1 MMRGW
6 SPEEDEL
13 LLQLIQTSGKRW
25 KLIAEA
31 LGKHVGAITPRTPAM
46 VRNRYLRIERGRW
59 LTERGM
65 SKNRCGQCGQLKR
78 GHVCQAPRA
87 LVNTSFEAQEARH
100 EAARLRYGE
109 SLLLQ
114 LPGTSGVGS
123 PVDATVTV
131 GAPLAPPSLRTQDSM
146 EILAMASETHLQAMI
161 FDDHHD
167 GPGNKE
173 AQEVNGQEAMLAHT
187 ASVSTAAEQGG
198 SGWADGSEPIIPQ
211 AGDAAAGG
219 LSNACKLESCGVDG
233 LPEASASG
241 ASDAISQSSAVSVE
255 VS

>member
-1 MMRGW
+1 
-6 SPEEDEL
+6 
-13 LLQLIQTSGKRW
+13 
-25 KLIAEA
+25 
-31 LGKHVGAITPRTPAM
+31 
-46 VRNRYLRIERGRW
+46 
-59 LTERGM
+59 M

-114 LPGTSGVGS
+114 LPGTSGAGS
-123 PVDATVTV
+123 PVGASVTI
-131 GAPLAPPSLRTQDSM
+131 GALLAPPSLRAQDSM

-161 FDDHHD
+161 FDDRGD
-167 GPGNKE
+167 TPGGHE
-173 AQEVNGQEAMLAHT
+173 AQEMDGQGAKLARQASASAT
-187 ASVSTAAEQGG
+187 AEEQAG
-198 SGWADGSEPIIPQ
+198 SGWANNGSGPMI
-211 AGDAAAGG
+211 ALTGDAATGV
-219 LSNACKLESCGVDG
+219 LSSACNFESCGADG
-233 LPEASASG
+233 LPEVSASG